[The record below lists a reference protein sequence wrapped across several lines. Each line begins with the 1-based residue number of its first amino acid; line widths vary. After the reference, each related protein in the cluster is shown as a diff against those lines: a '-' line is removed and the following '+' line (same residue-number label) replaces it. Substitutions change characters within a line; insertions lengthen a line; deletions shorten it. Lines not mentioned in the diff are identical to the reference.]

1 MKIKRIAL
9 VLALVLIASLL
20 LVACIPNNP
29 DDDDTPKSNKLTI
42 QLRVNGDNDVGTAWT
57 DIITEFEDETGIE
70 VTAYMDPQV
79 NTQMA
84 NRWKGDNPPDMVWI
98 DGNGLADADLVK
110 TGKFQDLTEWFQT
123 AKVYGEEMLIKDVIN
138 TDIIEDF
145 NGKMY
150 EIPVMSLTYGLYYDA
165 NFFQTNDL
173 TVPTNYEEFLAV
185 SQKATTLTVNKKS
198 VAGLTYP
205 GKYAAYLLWSL
216 IMPAYAAYDDAE
228 FFQKV
233 CSAKDPTVYDDPRFA
248 EVLARFKD
256 YCDKG
261 NLLVGSVTADHT
273 GSQSDWANRR
283 ALFIGNG
290 MWLESEVNKA
300 LDSNF
305 KAAFIT
311 SPLVSSTQT
320 QVSLIGPKN
329 MAVASASKNKE
340 NAYKFLSWL
349 YKKENQ
355 QKLAENYNYF
365 TALKDT
371 DYSEYDVTDL
381 TKQTYKYVM
390 NGSTKVVYK
399 NQNWGTVGDVFNNV
413 INDLANG
420 KITVAEG
427 VATIKAAAEKNNK

>member
-9 VLALVLIASLL
+9 VIALVLVASLL
-20 LVACIPNNP
+20 LVAC
-29 DDDDTPKSNKLTI
+29 TPKDPDGGSNKLTI
-42 QLRVNGDNDVGTAWT
+42 QLRVNGDNDVGNAWT
-57 DIITEFEDETGIE
+57 DIINEFEDETGIE
-70 VTAYMDPQV
+70 VTAYMNPQV

-123 AKVYGEEMLIKDVIN
+123 AKVYGEDTLIKDVIN

-145 NGKMY
+145 NGKIY
-150 EIPVMSLTYGLYYDA
+150 ELPVLSLTYGLYYDA
-165 NFFQTNDL
+165 NYFTERNL
-173 TVPTNYEEFLAV
+173 TVPTNYDEFLAV
-185 SQKATTLTVNKKS
+185 SQKAADTLTVWDEGRTK

-205 GKYAAYLLWSL
+205 GKYAAYILWSL
-216 IMPAYAAYDDAE
+216 IMPAYAAYGDAE
-228 FFQKV
+228 FFSKV
-233 CSAKDPTVYDDPRFA
+233 CSAEDPAVYDDARFA

-261 NLLVGSVTADHT
+261 HLLVGSITSDHT
-273 GSQSDWANRR
+273 DSQSNWANRR

-290 MWLESEVNKA
+290 MWLESEVNSA
-300 LDSNF
+300 LDSKF
-305 KAAFIT
+305 QAAFIS
-311 SPLVSSTQT
+311 SPLVTAEQN

-329 MAVASASKNKE
+329 IAVASASKNKE

-349 YKKENQ
+349 YKKANQ

-371 DYSEYDVTDL
+371 DYSEFDVTDL
-381 TKQTYKYVM
+381 TKQTYEYVM
-390 NGSTKVVYK
+390 NGNTTVVYK
-399 NQNWGTVGDVFNNV
+399 NKNWGTVGDTFNNV
-413 INDLANG
+413 LNDLAKG
-420 KITVAEG
+420 SITVEQG
-427 VATIKAAAEKNNK
+427 VATIKDAAVKHNK